1 MTTVGTPMLWGAF
14 ALIVITM
21 LAIDLMIQGRRG
33 EYGMSV
39 KQAAVWSV
47 IWVSITFTFNAGLWW
62 YLNSTAGHEVAAEQ
76 SVAFLT
82 GYLIEKALA
91 VDNLFVWLMLFN
103 YFAVPPSL
111 QRRVLV
117 YGVLGAIVLRTLMIF
132 GGSWLISQFDWLL
145 YVFGA
150 FLIFTGAKMFFGGE
164 EQENTADNPL
174 IKWLQRHLR
183 VTNTLENEHFL
194 VKRNGLWYVTPL
206 FLTLVMVELSDVIFA
221 LDSIPAIF
229 AVTTDPFIVLTSNLF
244 AILGLRAMYFLL
256 VGMAEKFSLLK
267 YGLAVI
273 LVFIGL
279 KMTMVDFIHI
289 PVAVSLGVVAMIL
302 IVTLVASIFI
312 RQKAN

>member
-1 MTTVGTPMLWGAF
+1 MNTVGTPMLWGAF
-14 ALIVITM
+14 ALIVVTM

-33 EYGMSV
+33 EYGMSM

-47 IWVSITFTFNAGLWW
+47 IWVSISLTFNAGLWW
-62 YLNSTAGHEVAAEQ
+62 YLNNTADHEVAAAQ

-103 YFAVPPSL
+103 YFAVPAAL

-132 GGSWLISQFDWLL
+132 GGSWLISQFEWLL
-145 YVFGA
+145 YLFGV
-150 FLIFTGAKMFFGGE
+150 FLIFTGAKMFFGGD
-164 EQENTADNPL
+164 EQENAADNPL

-194 VKRNGLWYVTPL
+194 VKHHGLWYVTPL

-256 VGMAEKFSLLK
+256 VGMADKFSLLK

-273 LVFIGL
+273 LLFIGL
-279 KMTMVDFIHI
+279 KMTLVDFIHI
-289 PVAVSLGVVAMIL
+289 PVAISLGVVALIL
-302 IVTLVASIFI
+302 VTTLVASVWIN
-312 RQKAN
+312 RKNQ

>member
-1 MTTVGTPMLWGAF
+1 MTTIGTPMLWGFF
-14 ALIVITM
+14 ALIVFTM
-21 LAIDLMIQGRRG
+21 LAIDLMIQGRRD

-39 KQAAVWSV
+39 KQAAAWSI
-47 IWVSITFTFNAGLWW
+47 IWVSISLTFNAGLWW
-62 YLNSTAGHEVAAEQ
+62 YLANTTGREVATEQ

-117 YGVLGAIVLRTLMIF
+117 YGVLGAIILRTLMIF
-132 GGSWLISQFDWLL
+132 GGSWLIAQFDWLL

-150 FLIFTGAKMFFGGE
+150 FLVFTGIKMFFGGD
-164 EQENTADNPL
+164 EQANTADNPL
-174 IKWLQRHLR
+174 IKWLQRRLR

-194 VKRNGLWYVTPL
+194 VKHNGLWYATPL

-256 VGMAEKFSLLK
+256 VGMAEKFALLK
-267 YGLAVI
+267 YGLAAI
-273 LVFIGL
+273 LLFIGL

-289 PVAVSLGVVAMIL
+289 PVAISLGVVALIL
-302 IVTLVASIFI
+302 VTTLVASVWIN
-312 RQKAN
+312 RKNH

>member
-14 ALIVITM
+14 ALIVFTM

-47 IWVSITFTFNAGLWW
+47 IWVSISLTFNAGLWW
-62 YLNSTAGHEVAAEQ
+62 YLTKTTGSEVAVEQ

-103 YFAVPPSL
+103 YFAVPASL

-117 YGVLGAIVLRTLMIF
+117 YGVIGAIILRTLMIF

-145 YVFGA
+145 YVFGV
-150 FLIFTGAKMFFGGE
+150 FLIFTGAKMFFGSE

-273 LVFIGL
+273 LLFIGL
-279 KMTMVDFIHI
+279 KMAMVDFIHI
-289 PVAVSLGVVAMIL
+289 PVAISLGVVAMIL
-302 IVTLVASIFI
+302 AVTLVASIFI
-312 RQKAN
+312 RQKDN